1 MILLAVGSIVM
12 VQAGMW
18 VRYAIWD
25 AKVEAQMPPAI
36 VTELKRLE
44 KSPRENASRLLEIYT
59 DYRELIFTAPTDAD
73 NLVVQALL
81 SAATIPFTVLLGLLM
96 ARRIARP
103 LSDVAAAAESV
114 SLGSFSAR
122 ASTPSTGPV
131 ELQGLVTH
139 FNAMAQQLEAY
150 DRELHDSS
158 AAIAHELRT
167 PLTAAMGRLQGIV
180 DGVFPL
186 KEEQVSAVLA
196 QMEQI
201 RKIIGDL
208 QVLSLAQ
215 GGRLD
220 LDVTEFSMR
229 ELVDERLSWAEP
241 AIRARNMQA
250 FNHVSSEQRLHAD
263 RARMGQALSALL
275 DNAVRYASEGGVV
288 EINFDRDDSEAQ
300 LRVQDRGKGMP
311 TEELSQIFQR
321 FWRGENSRAQHSRGS
336 GLGLS
341 VVQAICTAHGGYA
354 DAMARPGGGTEIR
367 LFLPAEIP
375 RG

>member
-1 MILLAVGSIVM
+1 M

-25 AKVEAQMPPAI
+25 AKVEAQMPPA
-36 VTELKRLE
+36 VVAELKKLE

-122 ASTPSTGPV
+122 ASTLSTGPV

-288 EINFDRDDSEAQ
+288 EIKFDRGDSEAQ

>member
-1 MILLAVGSIVM
+1 
-12 VQAGMW
+12 
-18 VRYAIWD
+18 
-25 AKVEAQMPPAI
+25 MPPAI

-288 EINFDRDDSEAQ
+288 EIKFDRGDSEAQ